1 MSQKRK
7 RVSCSKIIKWLIGVG
22 LYYTRLF
29 DLLRKIRRPRIII
42 LSYHRVA
49 DDYFRPQ
56 MAVPP
61 AVFEKQMNFI
71 RENFKVISLD
81 EALPFLRGESPLKED
96 VAVITFDDGYRDNY
110 TQAFPVL
117 KKYSLPATIFLTT
130 DFIGTNRR
138 LWWDEIDFLLE
149 KENGGVPPDIYP
161 KEVEKCLLEIE
172 AKEGKDRKRAIN
184 KLISILR
191 NMIKSVKEEVMDNI
205 RAAREKPG
213 AAFDRI
219 MLSWGEVA
227 EMRRKGISFGAH
239 TRSHIIL
246 TEVPI
251 ERATKEI
258 VESKAAIEARLKE
271 PVIHF
276 AYPSGEVEYNIQELV
291 KDNFQSACST
301 KAGGNNSQC
310 DLFALKRIG
319 INELSSR
326 NPWGS
331 FSDSRF
337 ALRIFK
343 GSL

>member
-1 MSQKRK
+1 MAQERK
-7 RVSCSKIIKWLIGVG
+7 RVSCSEIIKWLIGVG

-29 DLLRKIRRPRIII
+29 DLLRKIRQPRIII
-42 LSYHRVA
+42 LSYHRVV

-61 AVFEKQMNFI
+61 AVFEQQMNFI

-81 EALPFLRGESPLKED
+81 EALPFLRGETPLKED
-96 VAVITFDDGYRDNY
+96 AVVLTFDDGYRDNY

-117 KKYSLPATIFLTT
+117 KKYSLPAAIFLTT

-138 LWWDEIDFLLE
+138 LWWDEIDSLLE
-149 KENGGVPPDIYP
+149 KENGGVPPDVYP
-161 KEVEKCLLEIE
+161 EEVEKCLLEIE
-172 AKEGKDRKRAIN
+172 AKQGKDRKKVIN

-191 NMIKSVKEEVMDNI
+191 IMIKSVKEEVIDNM
-205 RAAREKPG
+205 RAAREKP
-213 AAFDRI
+213 ASASDRI

-251 ERATKEI
+251 ETAAKEI
-258 VESKAAIEARLKE
+258 VESKAAIEARLKS

-276 AYPSGEVEYNIQELV
+276 AYPSGEVEYKIQKLV

-301 KAGGNNSQC
+301 KAGGNNSRC
-310 DLFALKRIG
+310 DLFALKRIA

-326 NPWGS
+326 SPWGY
-331 FSDSRF
+331 FSGSRF

-343 GSL
+343 GAL